1 MKYITVSVPVS
12 ENQVL
17 DMMKEHGIT
26 VVAALNKIVPQNMKI
41 GFGTIDA
48 ASLMEVAYAIEADS
62 NKPDEATKL
71 SLQQF
76 ITTYIPLSAN
86 KYPLE
91 EEITREDK
99 ILFYY
104 TVGTKREASAVA
116 FKDYPKPPAKLSNS
130 FLWVIVAESIERW
143 NEVVVTV
150 RPYVADNI
158 TLTKYQ
164 DLQGYV
170 VTTEPHNDKNIIV
183 TISTQ

>member
-1 MKYITVSVPVS
+1 MKYITVSIPIS

-17 DMMKEHGIT
+17 DMMKAHGIT

-48 ASLMEVAYAIEADS
+48 ASLMEVAYAIEASSD
-62 NKPDEATKL
+62 KPDEATKL

-104 TVGTKREASAVA
+104 TIATKREAAELAFNDCLKPAV
-116 FKDYPKPPAKLSNS
+116 KLSNS
-130 FLWVIVAESIERW
+130 FLWVIIVEYIDTD
-143 NEVVVTV
+143 VTVTV
-150 RPYVADNI
+150 RPYVVGI
-158 TLTKYQ
+158 TLTNYQ

-170 VTTEPHNDKNIIV
+170 VTEKPHNDKNVII
-183 TISTQ
+183 TLSTQ

>member
-17 DMMKEHGIT
+17 DMMKAHDIT
-26 VVAALNKIVPQNMKI
+26 VVAALTKIVPQNMKI
-41 GFGTIDA
+41 GFGTINA

-104 TVGTKREASAVA
+104 TIGTKREAAELAFRDYLKPAV
-116 FKDYPKPPAKLSNS
+116 KLSNS
-130 FLWVIVAESIERW
+130 FLWVIIAEHID

-150 RPYVADNI
+150 RPYVADGI

-170 VTTEPHNDKNIIV
+170 VTEKPHNDKNVII
-183 TISTQ
+183 TLSTQ

>member
-1 MKYITVSVPVS
+1 MKYITVVVPVS

-17 DMMKEHGIT
+17 DMMKAHGIT
-26 VVAALNKIVPQNMKI
+26 VVAALTKIVPQNMKI

-48 ASLMEVAYAIEADS
+48 ASLMEAAYAIEADS

-104 TVGTKREASAVA
+104 TVGTKKEASALA

-130 FLWVIVAESIERW
+130 FLWVIIVEYIDTD
-143 NEVVVTV
+143 VIVTV
-150 RPYVADNI
+150 RPYVTSGI

-164 DLQGYV
+164 DPQGYV
-170 VTTEPHNDKNIIV
+170 VTTKPHNDKNVII